1 MIPKILFILKQS
13 QSSAGHSYS
22 NEGGGSSKSGLFNS
36 AKFVANAL
44 KEFLGIESK
53 IVIVVDGNS
62 IDKEV
67 FDFKPNIVILEALWC
82 PTFKIKELLK
92 LYPKVQWV
100 VRIHSKT
107 PFLANEGIALTWIS
121 ELSVVAKTNKNLF
134 IGFNAKDT
142 YKEFKDI
149 GINGAVYLPN
159 FYYPD
164 KDEKFDEIDLPCF
177 HEKYAVNIG
186 CFGAVRP
193 FKNQLIQ
200 AIAAIDYADKHKK
213 KLYFHINAGRIEQRG
228 DQALKNIEALFKDSQ
243 HQLVKWGWLEH
254 GTFVHLL
261 SKMDVSLQ
269 VSLSES
275 FNIVAS
281 DSVYARVPVVVSDE
295 IDWLPFFCRAKTGS
309 ALSIAHKIAFVL
321 KFKFLTV
328 TTSEIC
334 LDIYNNKSFPEWKK
348 FFEMCKF
355 F

>member
-1 MIPKILFILKQS
+1 MLPKILFVLKQS
-13 QSSAGHSYS
+13 QTSAGHSYS
-22 NEGGGSSKSGLFNS
+22 NEGGGSSKSGLYNS
-36 AKFVANAL
+36 AKFVVNAL

-53 IVIVVDGNS
+53 IVIVGDGNA

-67 FDFKPNIVILEALWC
+67 HNFQPNLVILEALWC
-82 PTFKIKELLK
+82 PSYKVKELIK

-100 VRIHSKT
+100 IRIHSKT

-121 ELSVVAKTNKNLF
+121 ELSIIAKTNKNLF
-134 IGFNAKDT
+134 IAFKAKDT
-142 YKEFKDI
+142 YKEFKEI
-149 GINGAVYLPN
+149 GINGSVYLPN

-164 KDEKFDEIDLPCF
+164 KNEHYDELDLPCF
-177 HEKYAVNIG
+177 HEKNAVNIG
-186 CFGAVRP
+186 CFSAVRP
-193 FKNQLIQ
+193 FKNQLTQ
-200 AIAAIDYADKHKK
+200 AIAAIDYANKHTK
-213 KLYFHINAGRIEQRG
+213 KLYFHLNAGRIEQKG
-228 DQALKNIEALFKDSQ
+228 EQVLKNIEALFKNSQ
-243 HQLVKWGWLEH
+243 HILVKWGWLDH

-275 FNIVAS
+275 FYIVAS
-281 DSVYARVPVVVSDE
+281 DSVYAKVPVVVSDE
-295 IDWLPFFCRAKTGS
+295 IDWLPFFCRAETGS

-321 KFKFLTV
+321 KFKFLAV

-334 LDIYNNKSFPEWKK
+334 LDIYNNKSFHEWKK